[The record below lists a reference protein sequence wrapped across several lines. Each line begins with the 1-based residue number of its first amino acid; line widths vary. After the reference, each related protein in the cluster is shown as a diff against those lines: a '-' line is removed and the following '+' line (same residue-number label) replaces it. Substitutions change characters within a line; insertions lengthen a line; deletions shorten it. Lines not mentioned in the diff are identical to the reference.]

1 MHNRM
6 RDPNWLQ
13 QRLFPAEQPRA
24 NIPYARLYKT
34 ALRTA
39 HLMAI
44 SVLVG
49 GHAFNAPVS
58 ALRPLLYVA
67 IATGVGMIFL
77 EAYPS
82 FNFIFEGWW
91 LLLLCKLVL
100 LCWIPFAW
108 KQRFPVLLT
117 VVAIAGVGSHMPARF
132 RHYSW
137 LHRRVVKGAGK
148 GRP

>member
-1 MHNRM
+1 MHNHM
-6 RDPNWLQ
+6 HSPGWLE
-13 QRLFPAEQPRA
+13 RLFQPEQPRSS
-24 NIPYARLYKT
+24 IPYARLYKT
-34 ALRTA
+34 TLRTA

-67 IATGVGMIFL
+67 VATGLGMIFL

-82 FNFIFEGWW
+82 LNFLFEGWG
-91 LLLLCKLVL
+91 LLLFAKLAL

-108 KQRFPVLLT
+108 KQRLPILLT
-117 VVAIAGVGSHMPARF
+117 VVAIASIGSHMPARF
-132 RHYSW
+132 RHYS
-137 LHRRVVKGAGK
+137 LLYRRVIKGPS
-148 GRP
+148 GRQA